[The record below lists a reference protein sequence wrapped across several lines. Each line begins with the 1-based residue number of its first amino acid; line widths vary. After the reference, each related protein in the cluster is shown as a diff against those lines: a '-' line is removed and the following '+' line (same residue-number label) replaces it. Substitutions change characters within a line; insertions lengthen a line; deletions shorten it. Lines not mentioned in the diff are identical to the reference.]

1 MRISI
6 DASGLGATKTGTAV
20 YLEEILKSWANHS
33 GDNIDYIVFA
43 TKRGKRHLDCL
54 QGAPAFSFID
64 APEGRGGR
72 ILWQQFSLPQLIRQ
86 MRVDV
91 HWGAGFV
98 VPIFSSV
105 PSVVTIFDLTFQ
117 MLPEVHERVKRIYFP
132 MMIRASV
139 ARARRILTISKSAAA
154 DLERLYPRAIGKTTV
169 TLLAPR
175 KWRHPASPRDVG
187 FTKSE
192 DLRFLFVG
200 TLEPRKNLKRLLEA
214 WGSMDAEQR
223 RNAQLII
230 VGATGWMI
238 KDALERSGAMDSVHL
253 MGSLSDEDLAEQYT
267 KADVFVYPS
276 LYEGFGLPVVEAM
289 AIGLPV
295 LTSNVGAT
303 REIAEDAAHLVD
315 PYSVDSIRNGL
326 LRLLSDDDLRRQL
339 SLKGAKRTAEFS
351 WDRAAAETLKV
362 LQAVAHGDVCS
373 A

>member
-1 MRISI
+1 
-6 DASGLGATKTGTAV
+6 
-20 YLEEILKSWANHS
+20 
-33 GDNIDYIVFA
+33 
-43 TKRGKRHLDCL
+43 
-54 QGAPAFSFID
+54 
-64 APEGRGGR
+64 
-72 ILWQQFSLPQLIRQ
+72 
-86 MRVDV
+86 
-91 HWGAGFV
+91 
-98 VPIFSSV
+98 
-105 PSVVTIFDLTFQ
+105 
-117 MLPEVHERVKRIYFP
+117 

-175 KWRHPASPRDVG
+175 KWRNPVSSRSVG
-187 FTKSE
+187 DTKSE

-214 WGSMDAEQR
+214 WGSMDSQQR

-238 KDALERSGAMDSVHL
+238 KDALERSGAIDSVHL

-303 REIAEDAAHLVD
+303 REIAEDAALLVD
-315 PYSVDSIRNGL
+315 PYSVDSIRAGL

-339 SLKGAKRTAEFS
+339 SVKGTERAAEFS
-351 WDRAAAETLKV
+351 WDRAAAKTLKV
-362 LQAVAHGDVCS
+362 LQAAADGDVYS